1 MINFLKLLKLEEYD
15 EKFNFYAKLSR
26 FDFIS
31 LFLFIITYIYGFF
44 ADSILNTSIFT
55 ALSVL
60 TLLRERRVGFE
71 YDREDYIGHRFRN
84 YFFFPFVLSIALI
97 TSPINLKITIYTLIP
112 TVIKLIGSVIL
123 LTSYL
128 RNKIKE
134 HYIVEL
140 LTMLI
145 IMVLF
150 TLLFRN
156 FMFAFIS
163 LLFSYI
169 YAKFSSLAD
178 LIISAII
185 FPVINFY
192 ALKFITPVIFGIII
206 LVFIL
211 KKGWIY
217 AGQYITLFWYN

>member
-1 MINFLKLLKLEEYD
+1 MINFLELLKLEECD

-31 LFLFIITYIYGFF
+31 LFLFIITYIFGFF
-44 ADSILNTSIFT
+44 ANSILTTSIFT

-60 TLLRERRVGFE
+60 TLLRERRIGLE

-84 YFFFPFVLSIALI
+84 YFFFPFIVSIALI
-97 TSPINLKITIYTLIP
+97 TSPINFKITIDTLIP
-112 TVIKLIGSVIL
+112 TGIKLIGAVIL

-134 HYIVEL
+134 SYIIEL

-150 TLLFRN
+150 TVLFRSLT
-156 FMFAFIS
+156 FAIIS

-192 ALKFITPVIFGIII
+192 AINSIMPVIFGIII

-217 AGQYITLFWYN
+217 AGQYITLFWYK